1 MILCMAK
8 SSKWGRKLVNFTS
21 DNPDTYPIDSL
32 LLNAIGSMLMVWAC
46 LVVAF
51 FINSI
56 NFGLFAGTMLAY
68 LVLIML
74 KSQKPIWSVVLLIYL
89 MVNILAIITLSYHDN
104 IHDDWRMA
112 MVVINLLVH
121 TITAVKLFNTNAHQV
136 PKQIGMSLL
145 FLLCYGL
152 PSLFGMAVFLAI
164 SNFSV

>member
-21 DNPDTYPIDSL
+21 DNPDAYPIGSL
-32 LLNAIGSMLMVWAC
+32 LLNAIGSVLMVWAC

-89 MVNILAIITLSYHDN
+89 MVNILAVIILSYHDSS
-104 IHDDWRMA
+104 HDWHMA
-112 MVVINLLVH
+112 MVVINLLAH
-121 TITAVKLFNTNAHQV
+121 TITAIMLFNTNAHQT

-164 SNFSV
+164 SNVSV